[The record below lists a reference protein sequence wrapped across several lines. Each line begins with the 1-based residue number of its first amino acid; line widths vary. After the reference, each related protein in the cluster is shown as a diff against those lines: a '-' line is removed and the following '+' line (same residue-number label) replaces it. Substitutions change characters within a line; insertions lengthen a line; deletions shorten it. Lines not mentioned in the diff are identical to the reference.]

1 MVTCRGLSSQFAFS
15 PSAEISAAIRGLL
28 DHCHAQWLALA
39 GRWGKITMQTTM
51 NRSSTI
57 DAL

>member
-1 MVTCRGLSSQFAFS
+1 MSHEHERGQQETA
-15 PSAEISAAIRGLL
+15 AEPIRGLL